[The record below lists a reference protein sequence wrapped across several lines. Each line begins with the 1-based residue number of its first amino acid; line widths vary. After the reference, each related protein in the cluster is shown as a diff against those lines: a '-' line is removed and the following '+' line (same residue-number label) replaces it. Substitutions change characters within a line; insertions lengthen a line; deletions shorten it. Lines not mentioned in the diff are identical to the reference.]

1 MLIDIIILAIVT
13 FFIFLKLNKTIGKI
27 DEEQKLSI
35 QQKIQKQKEQIAN
48 ILANQGKSCN
58 TNKNTNN
65 NFANNNSAE
74 KIVGEGN
81 TLSVVFPQ
89 LSSNSLESL
98 QFIFEKSN
106 IDHHFFLKGAK
117 MTFEIV
123 INNFASGNLE
133 EIKNL
138 VCPSIFEGFSKIVQK
153 RQQDKQNLVTNLIS
167 IDEVS
172 IVVASYSGDL
182 ANIVVKFPSK
192 QINYIQDSNNSIISG
207 SKDQILNITD
217 NWAFQ
222 RNLTSP
228 SPAWQVISTNS

>member
-27 DEEQKLSI
+27 DEEEKLSI

-58 TNKNTNN
+58 INN
-65 NFANNNSAE
+65 NFANNNSVE

-81 TLSVVFPQ
+81 TLSVVFPH

-138 VCPSIFEGFSKIVQK
+138 VCPSIFEGFNKIVQK

-172 IVVASYSGDL
+172 IVAASYSGDL
-182 ANIVVKFPSK
+182 ANIVVKFSSK
-192 QINYIQDSNNSIISG
+192 QINYIQDNNNSIISG

-222 RNLTSP
+222 RNLTSQ
-228 SPAWQVISTNS
+228 SPAWQVLSTNS

>member
-27 DEEQKLSI
+27 DEDEKLSI
-35 QQKIQKQKEQIAN
+35 QQKFQKQKEYLAN
-48 ILANQGKSCN
+48 ILANQAKSCN
-58 TNKNTNN
+58 ANN
-65 NFANNNSAE
+65 NFANNNSVE

-81 TLSVVFPQ
+81 TLSVVFPH

-138 VCPSIFEGFSKIVQK
+138 VCPSIFEGFNKIVQK

-172 IVVASYSGDL
+172 IVAASYSGDL
-182 ANIVVKFPSK
+182 ANIMVKFSSK
-192 QINYIQDSNNSIISG
+192 QINYIQDNSNSIISG

-217 NWAFQ
+217 NWVFQ
-222 RNLTSP
+222 RNLTSQ

>member
-27 DEEQKLSI
+27 DEAEKLSI
-35 QQKIQKQKEQIAN
+35 QQKFQKQKEHLAN
-48 ILANQGKSCN
+48 ILANQAKSCN
-58 TNKNTNN
+58 INN
-65 NFANNNSAE
+65 NFTNNNSAE

-81 TLSVVFPQ
+81 TLSVVFPH

-138 VCPSIFEGFSKIVQK
+138 VCPSIFEGFNKIVQK

-182 ANIVVKFPSK
+182 ANIVVKFSSK
-192 QINYIQDSNNSIISG
+192 QINYIQDNNNSIISG
-207 SKDQILNITD
+207 SKDQILNISD
-217 NWAFQ
+217 NWVFQ
-222 RNLTSP
+222 RNLTSQ

>member
-48 ILANQGKSCN
+48 ILANQGKSC
-58 TNKNTNN
+58 NTNN

-172 IVVASYSGDL
+172 IVVASCSGDL
-182 ANIVVKFPSK
+182 ANIVLKFSSK

-217 NWAFQ
+217 SWAFQ
-222 RNLTSP
+222 RNLTST